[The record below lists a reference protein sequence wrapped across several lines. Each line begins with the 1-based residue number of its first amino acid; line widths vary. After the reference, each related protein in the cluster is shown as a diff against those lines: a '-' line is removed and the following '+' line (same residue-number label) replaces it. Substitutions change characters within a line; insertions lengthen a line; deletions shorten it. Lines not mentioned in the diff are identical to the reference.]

1 MKQNNFDFLRF
12 YFAFIVVIGHLIE
25 LSKVADFQKFSPYF
39 DTAISVNG
47 FFCISGFLITRSYIN
62 SVSLKT
68 YFAKRAARLL
78 PAYLFV
84 VVFCFVILSIIS
96 TFSFSEYFTNQL
108 TYKYL
113 ASNLVFLNFI
123 EPCLP
128 GVFLTNGVEYPVNGS
143 LWTLKVEVSFYLIL
157 PLVILLIKKIKHKYF
172 VLIGIY
178 LLSVIYQQLFTWLA
192 GVYNNYTL
200 RMLSHQL
207 PAFLSY
213 FVCGITLHY
222 YFDFFIRNKF
232 KIFIFGLISIII
244 EHKLGLQIVTP
255 IALSVIIFTFAYSF
269 KVLNSFAKYG
279 DISYGIYIY
288 HFPIINLAIYF
299 GLFVKFN
306 PYVITLIIISI
317 VLFISTLSWH
327 FIEKPFLNKV
337 HSNRN

>member
-25 LSKVADFQKFSPYF
+25 LSKVADFQKFSSYF

-62 SVSLKT
+62 SPSLKS

-78 PAYLFV
+78 PAYIFV
-84 VVFCFVILSIIS
+84 VVLCFLFLSIIS
-96 TFSFSEYFTNQL
+96 TFSFSEYFTNPF

-123 EPCLP
+123 EPSLP

-157 PLVILLIKKIKHKYF
+157 PLIIFVVQKLKKKYF
-172 VLIGIY
+172 VLISLYIF
-178 LLSVIYQQLFTWLA
+178 SVLYQHLFSWYA
-192 GVYNNYTL
+192 EFYDNSTL

-213 FVCGITLHY
+213 FVCGIALHY
-222 YFDFFIRNKF
+222 YFDFFNRNKF
-232 KIFIFGLISIII
+232 IFFMFGFISIII
-244 EHKLGLQIVTP
+244 EHKLGIKLVTP
-255 IALSVIIFTFAYSF
+255 LALSVIIFSFAYSF
-269 KVLNSFAKYG
+269 KALNSFAKYG

-306 PYVITLIIISI
+306 PYFITIIIISI
-317 VLFISTLSWH
+317 VLFVSTLSWY
-327 FIEKPFLNKV
+327 FIEKAFLNKA
-337 HSNRN
+337 HNARI